1 MILYLYK
8 LGTNTPALTIKNARS
23 YTADSVTDEDGAVYR
38 PLAEGYEL
46 SGKADCSE
54 TLRADY
60 RAAHP
65 TQETRLEELEELRFF
80 GWADRCCSRPG
91 WRSWRRWWRRCCSE
105 VRAYEY
111 GCGATVP
118 CGTAE
123 SGAGRG
129 FISSPCSRM

>member
-65 TQETRLEELEELRFF
+65 TQETRLEELEELVAALKRTVKPGDVLLFK
-80 GWADRCCSRPG
+80 ASRG
-91 WRSWRRWWRRCCSE
+91 IHLE
-105 VRAYEY
+105 QVLDEFL
-111 GCGATVP
+111 G
-118 CGTAE
+118 E
-123 SGAGRG
+123 EK
-129 FISSPCSRM
+129 

>member
-54 TLRADY
+54 TPAG
-60 RAAHP
+60 
-65 TQETRLEELEELRFF
+65 RLPR
-80 GWADRCCSRPG
+80 
-91 WRSWRRWWRRCCSE
+91 
-105 VRAYEY
+105 
-111 GCGATVP
+111 GASHTGDP
-118 CGTAE
+118 AG
-123 SGAGRG
+123 GAGDAGGGAAVR
-129 FISSPCSRM
+129 R

>member
-65 TQETRLEELEELRFF
+65 TQETRLEELETLV
-80 GWADRCCSRPG
+80 A
-91 WRSWRRWWRRCCSE
+91 RCCSE

-111 GCGATVP
+111 GCGAAVP

>member
-38 PLAEGYEL
+38 PLAEDYEL

-60 RAAHP
+60 RAAH
-65 TQETRLEELEELRFF
+65 LEELETLVAALLF
-80 GWADRCCSRPG
+80 GG
-91 WRSWRRWWRRCCSE
+91 E
-105 VRAYEY
+105 GV
-111 GCGATVP
+111 
-118 CGTAE
+118 
-123 SGAGRG
+123 
-129 FISSPCSRM
+129 